1 MKTTAYS
8 KIDRTMPVRDLIE
21 EGVEL
26 SFSVRRHRPVNYRHF
41 QYSGHLFASA
51 GHGIWPPFSIK
62 KVYELDEIGQTLR
75 SLDEKTQT
83 KYGSRGWEP
92 GIFAVKI
99 VGDEGR
105 ADTDYTHRHAT
116 TTGDEESDS
125 VLEVGIGQARMNDRG
140 LALFATSL
148 VLRRSLIGDK
158 ETLEARAYVR
168 HSPNAPEELVVAQAI
183 PAPEVCLDF
192 LQHHRNAMWNMAA

>member
-1 MKTTAYS
+1 MKTPAFS
-8 KIDRTMPVRDLIE
+8 EIDRSMPVRDLIE

-51 GHGIWPPFSIK
+51 GHGIWPPFSIE
-62 KVYELDEIGQTLR
+62 KVYKLGEIGQTLR
-75 SLDEKTQT
+75 SLDEKAQT

-92 GIFAVKI
+92 GIIAVKI

-105 ADTDYTHRHAT
+105 ADTDYTHRLAT
-116 TTGDEESDS
+116 ATGSEESDS

-140 LALFATSL
+140 LALAATAF
-148 VLRRSLIGDK
+148 VLRRAWSGDK
-158 ETLEARAYVR
+158 EALEARAYFR
-168 HSPNAPEELVVAQAI
+168 HSPNAPDELVEVQAM
-183 PAPEVCLDF
+183 PSTEVCLDF
-192 LQHHRNAMWNMAA
+192 LQHHRNAMWNMS